1 MRRQERRRADVACCL
16 LSAMAALRG
25 WLVAGT
31 AAAQTRHCHSKGT
44 QPLHSFTV
52 AAGPPSNAVA
62 SLGSTASE
70 LCCFQTIGLCC
81 IVSRSRLNVIVA
93 LLPPPPLPLPILCL
107 GDRLPDRHSCLL
119 SLSLYKVR
127 DRSTIGL
134 LETRRFGEMFDQGC
148 DKNCGGESEGNACDK
163 FSSRLVGCLV

>member
-1 MRRQERRRADVACCL
+1 MACCL
-16 LSAMAALRG
+16 LSTMAALRG

-93 LLPPPPLPLPILCL
+93 LPPPPPP
-107 GDRLPDRHSCLL
+107 PSL
-119 SLSLYKVR
+119 SLSGIGCPTGIRAYSLSTKSEIEAPSVFWKPDVSVKCLTRDATKTAVAKVKGMR
-127 DRSTIGL
+127 VTSSPAALLAVLFDRNHG
-134 LETRRFGEMFDQGC
+134 R
-148 DKNCGGESEGNACDK
+148 
-163 FSSRLVGCLV
+163 